1 MVQLMQPK
9 WKMAARVVPIV
20 AAVALLKLLVNHYH
34 LDFLALSSLFTALIS
49 ANTFL
54 IGFNISGVLADFK
67 AGEKLPGELAA
78 NIEAIADECVYIYK
92 SKKTDASRA
101 GFVYCV
107 DFTSKSLQWLYRKVR
122 TKAIMKQIEGF
133 TDIFLALEATSQSSF
148 IGRLKHEQSQI
159 RKNVLRIHAIRE
171 IRFSEAAYAIAE
183 IISFMVV
190 LGMIFLKLDPFY
202 ENMFFTVFVAF
213 IFVYMLLLIRDLDDP
228 FAYYDKKHSVE
239 EISLL
244 SLEDLHSRLKSRLK
258 EFD

>member
-1 MVQLMQPK
+1 M
-9 WKMAARVVPIV
+9 
-20 AAVALLKLLVNHYH
+20 
-34 LDFLALSSLFTALIS
+34 
-49 ANTFL
+49 
-54 IGFNISGVLADFK
+54 
-67 AGEKLPGELAA
+67 
-78 NIEAIADECVYIYK
+78 
-92 SKKTDASRA
+92 
-101 GFVYCV
+101 
-107 DFTSKSLQWLYRKVR
+107 
-122 TKAIMKQIEGF
+122 
-133 TDIFLALEATSQSSF
+133 
-148 IGRLKHEQSQI
+148 
-159 RKNVLRIHAIRE
+159 RIHAIRE